1 MTASPQPPTAGLG
14 RSLEWR
20 ALAAA
25 LTSVCLWSSAFV
37 GIRATTRELSPGS
50 LALGR
55 LVIGTALLGLLLARQ
70 GATRPTTR
78 QAVLLTVAGLLW
90 FGAYN
95 LALNTAERTLDA
107 GTSAMIIN
115 ITPLLIM
122 LLAGLF
128 LRERLTLGLFVGG
141 GLALV
146 GVTII
151 GLGEGTRSTSLWGV
165 LMCVVA
171 TLASAVG
178 MVAQKP
184 ALSRLSA
191 LQVTWTCCAIGAASC
206 LPFAPTLV
214 HEIQHASPTTIAW
227 MGYLGIFPTSV
238 AFTTW
243 AYALSR
249 SSASRLVALIYL
261 VPPITIGLSWL
272 TLGEVPKVAALLG
285 GALCLA
291 GVVLARSI
299 PKPAVRTIAT

>member
-1 MTASPQPPTAGLG
+1 MARPRPTRRHAGL
-14 RSLEWR
+14 
-20 ALAAA
+20 LA
-25 LTSVCLWSSAFV
+25 
-37 GIRATTRELSPGS
+37 
-50 LALGR
+50 
-55 LVIGTALLGLLLARQ
+55 
-70 GATRPTTR
+70 
-78 QAVLLTVAGLLW
+78 VAGLLW

-128 LRERLTLGLFVGG
+128 LRERPTPALLLGG
-141 GLALV
+141 GIALL

-151 GLGEGTRSTSLWGV
+151 GLSAGSRSASLWGV

-178 MVAQKP
+178 VVAQKP
-184 ALSRLSA
+184 VLSKLSV
-191 LQVTWTCCAIGAASC
+191 LQVTWTCCAVGATSC
-206 LPFAPTLV
+206 LPFAPSLV
-214 HEIQHASPTTIAW
+214 REMQHASPTTIAW

-249 SSASRLVALIYL
+249 SSAVRLAALVYL
-261 VPPITIGLSWL
+261 VPPMTIGLSWL
-272 TLGEVPKVAALLG
+272 TLGEVPTIAALGG

-291 GVVLARSI
+291 GVVLARSN
-299 PKPAVRTIAT
+299 PQPAVRAVAT